1 MNKIKVLIFTIFL
14 LGLSFITANASD
26 DISLYINGKKIDTD
40 VAPIAMEGRTFVPAR
55 SIFEKLGAEVT
66 WIGSRQQVI
75 IRSVKTRIVLNL
87 GSDTA
92 YVNNES
98 VQMDVA
104 PMVVEQ
110 RTLIPVRFVSE
121 KLGYNVRWEPVDN
134 SVHIDTNKTSASVQV
149 ELKEIEV
156 NEKSASTSVTVK
168 LSELKKP
175 KISYASD
182 PTRFIADFED
192 VSLKLSGSKKTV
204 DNEDIKE
211 VRYAVHPDYTRV
223 VIESPGEVSYSVRYS
238 GNSMIITVSAV
249 NDEDEEI
256 TEEDNTA
263 TTPDTD
269 KEDEKPDIIYTGEHL
284 IVLDPGH
291 GGADCGAIGYD
302 ADGNEDVFESEINLA
317 IALAVRDYLEDE
329 GISVLMTREEDV
341 ILGES
346 EMEDL
351 LARSEIANDAGATF
365 FVSIHNNSFTE
376 PTATGTE
383 VLYADCEEKVYSGVS
398 SKQLAENILKP
409 LAEATGLANRG
420 VKDSPKIVV
429 LRTTTMP
436 SVLIETVFLS
446 NPDDLKVVKD
456 EDKIDEIGYAIA
468 HGIIDSLADLE

>member
-1 MNKIKVLIFTIFL
+1 MNKIKVMIFTIFL
-14 LGLSFITANASD
+14 LCLSFITANASD
-26 DISLYINGKKIDTD
+26 DISLYINGKKTDTD
-40 VAPIAMEGRTFVPAR
+40 VAPIAIEGRTFVPAR

-66 WIGSRQQVI
+66 WIGSRQQII

-92 YVNNES
+92 YVNNDS

-104 PMVVEQ
+104 PMVVDQ

-121 KLGYNVRWEPVDN
+121 ELGYNVRWEPSDN
-134 SVHIDTNKTSASVQV
+134 SVHIDTNKTSTAVRT
-149 ELKEIEV
+149 EINSIDV
-156 NEKSASTSVTVK
+156 NEKSSSTSVTVK
-168 LSELKKP
+168 LNELKKP

-182 PTRFIADFED
+182 PNRFIADFEG
-192 VSLKLSGSKKTV
+192 VSLKVSGSKKTV
-204 DNEDIKE
+204 DNDDVKE

-223 VIESPGEVSYSVRYS
+223 VIESPDEVSYSVRYS
-238 GNSMIITVSAV
+238 GNSMVITISAV
-249 NDEDEEI
+249 GEDGEELTEDDDVTINSDTKDDEE
-256 TEEDNTA
+256 
-263 TTPDTD
+263 PS
-269 KEDEKPDIIYTGEHL
+269 IIYTGEHL

-302 ADGNEDVFESEINLA
+302 EDGNEDVFESEINLE
-317 IALAVRDYLEDE
+317 IALKVRDYLEDE
-329 GISVLMTREEDV
+329 GISVLMTRDDDV
-341 ILGES
+341 MLGES

-383 VLYADCEEKVYSGVS
+383 VLYADCEDKVYSGVT
-398 SKQLAENILKP
+398 SKELAENIQKP
-409 LAEATGLANRG
+409 LAEATGLADRG

-446 NPDDLKVVKD
+446 NPNDLEVVKD

-468 HGIIDSLADLE
+468 QGIVKSLGDLE